1 MQPITISWTDQ
12 TTLWSNKCSIEITK
26 YYLFNVCFQ
35 PDQDILTYMNK
46 NQKKEHSFLPMPA
59 SRPRLVV
66 RLVGIADYMSAG
78 LEGNDNHTS
87 TCTLKIY
94 TMNVHAL

>member
-1 MQPITISWTDQ
+1 M
-12 TTLWSNKCSIEITK
+12 
-26 YYLFNVCFQ
+26 
-35 PDQDILTYMNK
+35 PD
-46 NQKKEHSFLPMPA
+46 

-87 TCTLKIY
+87 TCTLNIY
-94 TMNVHAL
+94 NECTCTVTNLQP

>member
-1 MQPITISWTDQ
+1 M
-12 TTLWSNKCSIEITK
+12 
-26 YYLFNVCFQ
+26 
-35 PDQDILTYMNK
+35 PD
-46 NQKKEHSFLPMPA
+46 

-66 RLVGIADYMSAG
+66 RLVGIADYMSTD

-87 TCTLKIY
+87 TCTLNIN